1 MFFYRFNI
9 LKLKISKN
17 NIYHAIKYALNMTW
31 DFTYFFFIIIYMFR
45 SLQFVFYIEDFKV
58 LSIQICYEIRI
69 GPHTDV

>member
-31 DFTYFFFIIIYMFR
+31 DFTYIFFYHNIYVSKFT
-45 SLQFVFYIEDFKV
+45 
-58 LSIQICYEIRI
+58 IRLLY
-69 GPHTDV
+69 